1 MKQLEWR
8 GVHELTVD
16 GVRFHCDPG
25 NLDGKS
31 ERDRLVLLKD
41 RAVLD
46 QYAAVFAAA
55 QPRNVL
61 EFGIFQGG
69 SPALFSLWFELDKF
83 VGVDIGAPVAAFDE
97 FRRTHP
103 VGDRISIYYATSQS
117 DRARIEN
124 IVREE
129 FGAAAL
135 DVVIDD
141 ASHNYKNS
149 RRSFEIAFPLLRPGG
164 TYVIED
170 WGWAHWPDVGDRY
183 AGQTPL
189 SVLIMEIVMACA
201 SRGDLIEEVRVFP
214 SFAFIR
220 KGAAARSADASLDR
234 LYCAGGLEIAAYRK
248 LHLGRIARLAAANAV
263 HAARRRLARV
273 AGPRKS

>member
-1 MKQLEWR
+1 MKQLEWD
-8 GVHELTVD
+8 GAHELTVD
-16 GVRFHCDPG
+16 GVRFRCDPG

-31 ERDRLVLLKD
+31 DRDRLVLLKD

-83 VGVDIGAPVAAFDE
+83 VGIDIGPPVAAFDE
-97 FRRTHP
+97 FCRTHP
-103 VGDRISIYYATSQS
+103 AGKKIRTHYATSQS
-117 DRARIEN
+117 DQARIES

-141 ASHNYKNS
+141 ASHNYRNS

-164 TYVIED
+164 TYVIEG
-170 WGWAHWPDVGDRY
+170 GWAHWPDVGDRY
-183 AGQTPL
+183 SGQTPL
-189 SVLIMEIVMACA
+189 SVLIMEIIMACA
-201 SRGDLIEEVRVFP
+201 SRGDLVEEVRVIP

-220 KGAAARSADASLDR
+220 KGAAARSAAVTLDR
-234 LYCAGGLEIAAYRK
+234 LYSTGGLEIAAYRK
-248 LHLGRIARLAAANAV
+248 LHLGRIARLATANVA
-263 HAARRRLARV
+263 HAARRRLARIT
-273 AGPRKS
+273 GRRKS